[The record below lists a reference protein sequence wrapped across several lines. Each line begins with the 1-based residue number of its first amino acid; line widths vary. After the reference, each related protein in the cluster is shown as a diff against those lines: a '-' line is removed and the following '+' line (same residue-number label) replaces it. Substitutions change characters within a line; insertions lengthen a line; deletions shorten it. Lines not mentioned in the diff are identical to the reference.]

1 MAMKALWILPLAL
14 LVGLT
19 PASAEENAP
28 GGEAVLPAE
37 TPRNVRLEQE
47 LQALSWP
54 QFRAVVQA
62 VPKLKAEV
70 DAYGS
75 FGWQYVQARYQTF
88 RWRKSIAKLKPE
100 QQEELGVLIAQARA
114 GRLPPPRDGNR
125 DS

>member
-1 MAMKALWILPLAL
+1 MKVLWILPLAML
-14 LVGLT
+14 LGVT
-19 PASAEENAP
+19 PASAEENVSA
-28 GGEAVLPAE
+28 EIAAPAE

-47 LQALSWP
+47 LQALTWP
-54 QFRAVVQA
+54 QFRAVLQA

-114 GRLPPPRDGNR
+114 GRLPPPRDGSR

>member
-1 MAMKALWILPLAL
+1 MKALWILPLAL

-19 PASAEENAP
+19 PARAEEKVP
-28 GGEAVLPAE
+28 GGEAALPAE

-54 QFRAVVQA
+54 QFRAVIQA

-100 QQEELGVLIAQARA
+100 QQEELGELIAQARA
-114 GRLPPPRDGNR
+114 GRLPQRG
-125 DS
+125 S